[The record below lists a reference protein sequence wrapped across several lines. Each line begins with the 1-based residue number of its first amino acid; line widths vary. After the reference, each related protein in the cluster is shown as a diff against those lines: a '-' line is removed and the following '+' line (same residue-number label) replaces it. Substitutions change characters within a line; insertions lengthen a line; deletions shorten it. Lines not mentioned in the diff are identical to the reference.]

1 MNETANRARAVVD
14 LAAVRANVR
23 ALRDRAPGA
32 ELMAVVKSD
41 GYGHGAVPCA
51 RAAREAGAA
60 WLGTALPEEALALRA
75 AGDTGRLMCWLWTPG
90 GPWRR
95 VVEQDI
101 DVSVS
106 GLWALR
112 EVTAAARAAGRTA
125 RVQLK
130 IDTGLGRNG
139 CPPADWPELTAAA
152 GAAEAAGALRVT
164 GVWSHFACADEPG
177 HPSITAQ
184 LDVFRQAL
192 RTAESA
198 GLRPEV
204 RHIANTPATLTLPEA
219 HFDLVRTG
227 IGIYG
232 ISPSPEVGTPEDFGL
247 RPAMTLEAA
256 LASVKRVP
264 GGHGVSYG
272 HRYLTPGET
281 TLALVPLGYAD
292 GIPRHA
298 SGTGPVLVAG
308 KWRTVA
314 GRIAM
319 DQFVVDLGGDSAE
332 VGDLAVLFGPGDR
345 GEPTAE
351 DWGRA
356 AGTIGYEIV
365 TRIGTRVPRVY
376 VDSER
381 DGGVFGVHGA
391 EEAHEA
397 HEAHAAHEE
406 NGTAAGTA
414 AETES
419 AANSAT
425 DLAVNSA
432 TSTAISTAPTT
443 ATTNASDTATAGTA
457 DGDTA
462 LTGGTA

>member
-1 MNETANRARAVVD
+1 MNETAKRARAAID
-14 LAAVRANVR
+14 LAAVRSNVR
-23 ALRDRAPGA
+23 ALRERAPGA

-51 RAAREAGAA
+51 RAARAAGAA
-60 WLGTALPEEALALRA
+60 WLGTALPEEAFALRA

-90 GPWRR
+90 GPWRKAI
-95 VVEQDI
+95 ELDI
-101 DVSVS
+101 DVAVS

-112 EVTAAARAAGRTA
+112 EVTAAARACGRTA

-139 CPPADWPELTAAA
+139 CQPADWAELTRAAR
-152 GAAEAAGALRVT
+152 AAEAEGALTVT

-177 HPSITAQ
+177 HPSIAAQ
-184 LDVFRQAL
+184 LAAFREAL
-192 RTAESA
+192 GTAEAA

-204 RHIANTPATLTLPEA
+204 RHLANTPATLTLPEA
-219 HFDLVRTG
+219 HFDLVRAG
-227 IGIYG
+227 IGVYG
-232 ISPSPEVGTPEDFGL
+232 ISPSPEIGTSEDFGL
-247 RPAMTLEAA
+247 RPAMTLEAS

-272 HRYLTPGET
+272 HRYSTPGAT
-281 TLALVPLGYAD
+281 TLALVPLGYGD

-319 DQFVVDLGGDSAE
+319 DQFVVDLGGEPAE
-332 VGDLAVLFGPGDR
+332 AGDPAVLFGPGDR

-365 TRIGTRVPRVY
+365 TRIGSRVPRVY
-376 VDSER
+376 VDSDM
-381 DGGVFGVHGA
+381 DGDMDGDM
-391 EEAHEA
+391 
-397 HEAHAAHEE
+397 
-406 NGTAAGTA
+406 
-414 AETES
+414 
-419 AANSAT
+419 NSAM
-425 DLAVNSA
+425 D
-432 TSTAISTAPTT
+432 TAIRNRAIRNGAQQEAEGNTT
-443 ATTNASDTATAGTA
+443 
-457 DGDTA
+457 
-462 LTGGTA
+462 LTGGTT